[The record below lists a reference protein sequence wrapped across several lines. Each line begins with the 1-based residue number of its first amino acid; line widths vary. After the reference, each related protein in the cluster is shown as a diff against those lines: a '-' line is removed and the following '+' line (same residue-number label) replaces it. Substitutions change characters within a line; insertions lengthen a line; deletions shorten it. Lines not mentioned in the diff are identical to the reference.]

1 MSRFTPIPLE
11 LIIQIKQNKANI
23 FTKHFTVFMKVDGNL
38 KNDSLL
44 YALGLFCAPL
54 QSQAGPYDVLLPD
67 TRAEDL
73 AVVVR
78 FLYTGQCSLPAA
90 RLPAV
95 AELAVTLGLS
105 ALLRAVSRILAPGH
119 QQQDQEGELELEAKE
134 TSERPR

>member
-1 MSRFTPIPLE
+1 M
-11 LIIQIKQNKANI
+11 
-23 FTKHFTVFMKVDGNL
+23 
-38 KNDSLL
+38 
-44 YALGLFCAPL
+44 

-67 TRAEDL
+67 TRVEDL

-105 ALLRAVSRILAPGH
+105 ALFSYHTIYLPLLRAVSRILAPGH
-119 QQQDQEGELELEAKE
+119 QKQDQEGELELEAKE